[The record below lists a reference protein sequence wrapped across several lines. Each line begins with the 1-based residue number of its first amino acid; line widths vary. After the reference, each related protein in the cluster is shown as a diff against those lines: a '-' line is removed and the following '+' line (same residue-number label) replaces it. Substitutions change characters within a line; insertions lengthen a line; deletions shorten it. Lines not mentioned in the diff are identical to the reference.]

1 MFKKLKDML
10 FGSKEAVVETPEV
23 IEQPKVTEPVPA
35 EEPAKKP
42 AAKKPR
48 KRKEPIK
55 VKETVKP
62 VVVKAPAKKTTTSK
76 GKHTKASLSE
86 LNKKDLLELAK
97 LEFKLDLNQR
107 DKKDVL
113 IKAIITAQG
122 K

>member
-10 FGSKEAVVETPEV
+10 FGSKEEAVVETPEV
-23 IEQPKVTEPVPA
+23 VEQPAVVEPTTV
-35 EEPAKKP
+35 EEP
-42 AAKKPR
+42 AKKPR

-107 DKKDVL
+107 DKKDAL